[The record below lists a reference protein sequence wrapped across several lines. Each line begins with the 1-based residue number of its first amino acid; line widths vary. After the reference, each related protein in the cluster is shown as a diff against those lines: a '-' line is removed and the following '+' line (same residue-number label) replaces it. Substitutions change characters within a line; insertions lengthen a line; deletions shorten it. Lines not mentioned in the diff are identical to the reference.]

1 MERQKATRTAQPPKS
16 KHVEQSAPDES
27 ANPEF
32 EGFGDLARKLL
43 KVSKQELDEKR
54 NGGAPA

>member
-1 MERQKATRTAQPPKS
+1 MPRKPTSQEKPAKRVDPADKPG
-16 KHVEQSAPDES
+16 
-27 ANPEF
+27 NPEF
-32 EGFGDLARKLL
+32 DHFEDLTRKLL